1 MECDN
6 CSDVLQL
13 IGTLA
18 DALED
23 NKVDDNKVAEILRK
37 YRDVKTIILAIGYLK
52 QELSTK

>member
-18 DALED
+18 DALET
-23 NKVDDNKVAEILRK
+23 NEVDDNEVAEILRR
-37 YRDVKTIILAIGYLK
+37 YQDVKTIILAIGYLK
-52 QELSTK
+52 R